1 MIRVRFTTSEFN
13 VETQGWVELPVAEL
27 IADGEDVRI
36 SGPRAEWISPD
47 IAIIDPETT
56 ERVTRFDG
64 AERWRRLLPL
74 ADRSGDLVGRG
85 EAQPDAGSA
94 GKHRECNAARHRRV
108 VRPARWVAGSRRPD
122 VT

>member
-13 VETQGWVELPVAEL
+13 AETQQWVKLPVAEL

-56 ERVTRFDG
+56 HRVTRTDG
-64 AERWRRLLPL
+64 AERWAQLLPF
-74 ADRSGDLVGRG
+74 AYRSGDLDVEVTEVAAAEPVG
-85 EAQPDAGSA
+85 
-94 GKHRECNAARHRRV
+94 AAFHYST
-108 VRPARWVAGSRRPD
+108 AA
-122 VT
+122 